1 MARTRV
7 YRDGTLQAENFPID
21 DVSDYLAEP
30 DTTVWL
36 DLCAPTAADFTAI
49 SEELGLHE
57 LAVED
62 AVNRG
67 ERAKVDDYGAYS
79 LLIVYSAHIDTET
92 TELVGCDLTA
102 FITDRALVTV
112 RRSERFDIDAVVRR
126 WDSTAGLTKSGAG
139 FLLHGLLDYVVD
151 GHYEVAQLIDDWI
164 EELEDEVFDD
174 HPKFPQLQRRS
185 LRLRKNVLRLRR
197 MVLPMRE
204 VLTNIM
210 SPKMKLVD
218 DQLMPY
224 YQDVYDHVLRTSEWT
239 ESLREMIV
247 SIRETQLNLQ
257 SYRLNDIMKKLTGWA
272 AIIAVP
278 TAITGFYGQNVP
290 YPGFNSEW
298 GFVVSVVA
306 ILLISGLL
314 YLTFRKRGWL

>member
-1 MARTRV
+1 MSRTRV
-7 YRDGTLQAENFPID
+7 YRDGVLYAEHFPVD

-30 DTTVWL
+30 GTTVWL
-36 DLCAPTAADFTAI
+36 DFCAPTKADLVAI

-62 AVNRG
+62 AINHG
-67 ERAKVDDYGAYS
+67 ERAKVDDYDTHS
-79 LLIVYSAHIDTET
+79 LLIAYSASLDAETE
-92 TELVGCDLTA
+92 ELKACDLTA

-112 RRSERFDIDAVVRR
+112 RGNEHFDIDAVVRR
-126 WDSTAGLTKSGAG
+126 WDAASGLAKSGVG
-139 FLLHGLLDYVVD
+139 FLLHGLLDYIVD
-151 GHYEVAQLIDDWI
+151 GHYTVAQLVDDWT
-164 EELEDEVFDD
+164 EDLEDQVLDD
-174 HPKFPQLQRRS
+174 HPKFAQLQRKS
-185 LRLRKNVLRLRR
+185 LQLRKNVVRLRR
-197 MVLPMRE
+197 IVLPMRD
-204 VLTNIM
+204 VVANVM
-210 SPKMKLVD
+210 SHKLGLVD

-239 ESLREMIV
+239 ESLRDMIM

-257 SYRLNDIMKKLTGWA
+257 SYQLNDIMKKLTSWA

-298 GFVVSVVA
+298 GFVVSILA
-306 ILLISGLL
+306 ILIISGSL